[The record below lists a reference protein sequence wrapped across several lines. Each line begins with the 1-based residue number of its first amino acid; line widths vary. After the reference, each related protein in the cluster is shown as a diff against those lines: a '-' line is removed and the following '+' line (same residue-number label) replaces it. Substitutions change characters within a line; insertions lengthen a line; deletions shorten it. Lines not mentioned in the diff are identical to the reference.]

1 MLALSVVLVL
11 AVVTGAEHAHKCRV
25 WFSYNTTSNRCECGS
40 RLGGVV
46 DCDSA
51 NMRVSLLY
59 CYCMTYNKRD
69 DTVVVG
75 ACAAMCTRKNT
86 PDCQSFNQIQTN
98 ESEELDD
105 EMCSGLH
112 RTGQLCGS
120 CVANYSTPVYS
131 YTLDC
136 VECAER
142 DFPHNLVKYV
152 VVAFVPLTAF
162 YFFVITLKT
171 SVTSGSMVAYIL
183 MCQVLT
189 APYNMRNVFRPD
201 GYQSLATMLIISYH
215 AVWNLDFLRSVYP
228 PFCLHPKLRTLHV
241 LALDYLVGLYP
252 LLLIF
257 MTYIVV
263 VIHDRYRRVAMLC
276 RPAHKLLMCFRVEF
290 NIRSSLVQTFA
301 SFLILS
307 YVKILNV
314 SFDLLFPV
322 SLKTVDGKT
331 VNQTYLYNDG
341 EVLYFGKEH
350 APFGILAVVMLTV
363 FNIAPLL
370 LLLIYPCRCFQV
382 CLNRCGITTPLL
394 FTFMDAFQGCY
405 RHHPRD
411 CRYFAG
417 IYLLFRVLPLL
428 TFALTRDYIYIPIM
442 AYLFIALTGALI
454 VCEPYK
460 RDIHNKTDKTIFLLF
475 SSFCILTA
483 LNAYLRPSE
492 PQIPIHKI
500 YVISSSLLLAIP
512 SVYNS
517 VIMFRALMPRQLS
530 LLVKASYRRLYCT
543 IKHRHREEGK
553 GEHQLPVGHLQ
564 DELSP
569 LLQAN

>member
-1 MLALSVVLVL
+1 MS
-11 AVVTGAEHAHKCRV
+11 AVSHACPV
-25 WFSYNTTSNRCECGS
+25 WFTYNTTTNRCDCGS
-40 RLGGVV
+40 SLKGVV
-46 DCDSA
+46 HCDLE
-51 NMRVSLLY
+51 NKRISLLY
-59 CYCMTYNKRD
+59 CYCMTSNTD
-69 DTVVVG
+69 EDAVVVG
-75 ACAAMCTRKNT
+75 PCDAMCTRKKT

-98 ESEELDD
+98 TSQELNS

-112 RTGQLCGS
+112 RTGQLCGR

-136 VECAER
+136 VECNEE
-142 DFPHNLVKYV
+142 DFLHNLLKYV
-152 VVAFVPLTAF
+152 VVAFLPLTAF

-171 SVTSGSMVAYIL
+171 SVTSGSMGAYIL

-189 APYNMRNVFRPD
+189 APYNMRNVLRPD
-201 GYQSLATMLIISYH
+201 AYQSLATLLIISYH

-228 PFCLHPKLRTLHV
+228 PFCLHPKLRMLHV

-252 LLLIF
+252 LLLILL
-257 MTYIVV
+257 TYIAVV
-263 VIHDRYRRVAMLC
+263 VHDRYKMAAVLC
-276 RPAHKLLMCFRVEF
+276 RPVHKLLRCFRVEF

-322 SLKTVDGKT
+322 NLKTIDGKT
-331 VNQTYLYNDG
+331 MNQTYLYNDG

-350 APFGILAVVMLTV
+350 TPFGILAVIMLTL
-363 FNIAPLL
+363 FNIVPLL
-370 LLLIYPCRCFQV
+370 LLLTYPCRCFQM
-382 CLNRCGITTPLL
+382 CLNRCRITSPLL

-405 RHHPRD
+405 KHHPWD

-417 IYLLFRVLPLL
+417 IYLLFRALPLL

-442 AYLFIALTGALI
+442 AFFFLSLTGALI

-460 RDIHNKTDKTIFLLF
+460 RDVYNKTDKTIFLAF

-500 YVISSSLLLAIP
+500 YVASSSLLLAIL
-512 SVYNS
+512 SAYNTI
-517 VIMFRALMPRQLS
+517 IMFRALMPRQLR
-530 LLVKASYRRLYCT
+530 LLVKAHYHRLYNT
-543 IKHRHREEGK
+543 IKHRNRARDEGK
-553 GEHQLPVGHLQ
+553 GELLRHPGGHLQ

-569 LLQAN
+569 LLQAK